1 MSTRFTIK
9 AGLAFN
15 AVLVEDEKTGEMGVG
30 VYKNS
35 VDDISFLSALS
46 KASDEL
52 LKKLEKRKQ
61 DEDLETVHEQGKEPE
76 EKKEEQPIYYSGA
89 VEVAKGDNVLFPT
102 GLKFKV
108 VQGKISYFS
117 GDLAKDT
124 IALVMFSSF
133 TLKSFKELSELL
145 NKIDIKV
152 KEVKEG
158 KE

>member
-1 MSTRFTIK
+1 MSERFEVCAGERIGMIVIK
-9 AGLAFN
+9 DNQTKEAGLGFF
-15 AVLVEDEKTGEMGVG
+15 K
-30 VYKNS
+30 S
-35 VDDISFLSALS
+35 RDDLSFLEALRD
-46 KASDEL
+46 AAQEL
-52 LKKLEKRKQ
+52 LDVLKADKNN
-61 DEDLETVHEQGKEPE
+61 DAGSAEDAEPEQE
-76 EKKEEQPIYYSGA
+76 EKKQPVPYNGT
-89 VEVAKGDNVLFPT
+89 VEVVKGDDKLFPT

-152 KEVKEG
+152 KEVKED

>member
-1 MSTRFTIK
+1 MGKRFEVGVVENMEMVVIK
-9 AGLAFN
+9 DKRTKEVRIRCFKSE
-15 AVLVEDEKTGEMGVG
+15 EDLSFLEALRDAAQELLDTLKADTSNDTDDTEQEQEEEKTVSPYNG
-30 VYKNS
+30 
-35 VDDISFLSALS
+35 
-46 KASDEL
+46 
-52 LKKLEKRKQ
+52 
-61 DEDLETVHEQGKEPE
+61 T
-76 EKKEEQPIYYSGA
+76 
-89 VEVAKGDNVLFPT
+89 VEVVKGDNKLFPT

-108 VQGKISYFS
+108 VQGKASYFS

-152 KEVKEG
+152 KEVKED

>member
-1 MSTRFTIK
+1 MCAGECIGMIVIK
-9 AGLAFN
+9 DNQTKETGLGFF
-15 AVLVEDEKTGEMGVG
+15 K
-30 VYKNS
+30 S
-35 VDDISFLSALS
+35 RDDLSFLEALRD
-46 KASDEL
+46 AAQEL
-52 LKKLEKRKQ
+52 LDVLKADKNN
-61 DEDLETVHEQGKEPE
+61 DADSAEDTEPEQE
-76 EKKEEQPIYYSGA
+76 EKKQPVPYNGT
-89 VEVAKGDNVLFPT
+89 VEVVKGDDKLFPT

>member
-1 MSTRFTIK
+1 MSERFEMCAGERIGMIVIK
-9 AGLAFN
+9 DNQTKETGLGFF
-15 AVLVEDEKTGEMGVG
+15 K
-30 VYKNS
+30 S
-35 VDDISFLSALS
+35 RDDLSFLEALRD
-46 KASDEL
+46 AAQEL
-52 LKKLEKRKQ
+52 LDVLKADKNN
-61 DEDLETVHEQGKEPE
+61 DADSAEDTEPEQE
-76 EKKEEQPIYYSGA
+76 EKKQPVPYNGT
-89 VEVAKGDNVLFPT
+89 VEVVKGDDKLFPT

-108 VQGKISYFS
+108 VQDKISYFS

>member
-1 MSTRFTIK
+1 MSERFEMCAGERIGMIVIK
-9 AGLAFN
+9 DNQTKETGLGFF
-15 AVLVEDEKTGEMGVG
+15 K
-30 VYKNS
+30 S
-35 VDDISFLSALS
+35 RDDLSFLEALRD
-46 KASDEL
+46 AVQEL
-52 LKKLEKRKQ
+52 LDVLKADKNN
-61 DEDLETVHEQGKEPE
+61 DADSAEDTEPEQE
-76 EKKEEQPIYYSGA
+76 EKKQPVPYNGT
-89 VEVAKGDNVLFPT
+89 VEVVKGDDKLFPT

-158 KE
+158 EE

>member
-1 MSTRFTIK
+1 MLLKTIK
-9 AGLAFN
+9 PKKQDWDFF
-15 AVLVEDEKTGEMGVG
+15 K
-30 VYKNS
+30 S
-35 VDDISFLSALS
+35 RDDLSFLEAIRD
-46 KASDEL
+46 AAQEL
-52 LKKLEKRKQ
+52 LDVLKADKNNDTEP
-61 DEDLETVHEQGKEPE
+61 EQE
-76 EKKEEQPIYYSGA
+76 EKKQPVPYNGT
-89 VEVAKGDNVLFPT
+89 VEVVKGDDKLFPT

-117 GDLAKDT
+117 GDLAKGA

-145 NKIDIKV
+145 NKIHIKV

>member
-1 MSTRFTIK
+1 MSERFEMCAGERIGMIVIK
-9 AGLAFN
+9 DNQTKETGLGFF
-15 AVLVEDEKTGEMGVG
+15 K
-30 VYKNS
+30 S
-35 VDDISFLSALS
+35 RDDLSFLEALRD
-46 KASDEL
+46 AVQEL
-52 LKKLEKRKQ
+52 LDVLKADKNN
-61 DEDLETVHEQGKEPE
+61 DAGSAEDTEPEQE
-76 EKKEEQPIYYSGA
+76 EKKQPVPYNGT
-89 VEVAKGDNVLFPT
+89 VEVVKGDNKLFPT

-158 KE
+158 EE

>member
-1 MSTRFTIK
+1 MSERFEVRAGERIGMIVIK
-9 AGLAFN
+9 DNQTKETGLGFF
-15 AVLVEDEKTGEMGVG
+15 K
-30 VYKNS
+30 S
-35 VDDISFLSALS
+35 RDDLSFLEALRD
-46 KASDEL
+46 AAQEL
-52 LKKLEKRKQ
+52 LDVLKADKNN
-61 DEDLETVHEQGKEPE
+61 DADSAEDTEPEQE
-76 EKKEEQPIYYSGA
+76 EKKQPVPYNGT
-89 VEVAKGDNVLFPT
+89 VEVVKGDDKLFPT

-158 KE
+158 EE

>member
-1 MSTRFTIK
+1 MSERFEMCAGERIGMIVIK
-9 AGLAFN
+9 DNQTKETGLGFF
-15 AVLVEDEKTGEMGVG
+15 K
-30 VYKNS
+30 S
-35 VDDISFLSALS
+35 RDDLSFLEALRD
-46 KASDEL
+46 AAQEL
-52 LKKLEKRKQ
+52 LDVLKADKNN
-61 DEDLETVHEQGKEPE
+61 DTGSAEDTEPEQE
-76 EKKEEQPIYYSGA
+76 EKKQPVPYNGT
-89 VEVAKGDNVLFPT
+89 VEVVKGDDKLFPT

-145 NKIDIKV
+145 NKVDIKV
-152 KEVKEG
+152 KEVKED

>member
-1 MSTRFTIK
+1 MSERFEMCAGERIGMIVIK
-9 AGLAFN
+9 DNQTKETGLGFF
-15 AVLVEDEKTGEMGVG
+15 K
-30 VYKNS
+30 S
-35 VDDISFLSALS
+35 RDDLSFLEALRD
-46 KASDEL
+46 AAQEL
-52 LKKLEKRKQ
+52 LDVLKADKNN
-61 DEDLETVHEQGKEPE
+61 DAGSAEDTEPEQE
-76 EKKEEQPIYYSGA
+76 EKKQPVPYNGT
-89 VEVAKGDNVLFPT
+89 VEVVKGDNKLFPT

>member
-1 MSTRFTIK
+1 MSERFEVCAGERIGMIVIK
-9 AGLAFN
+9 DNQTKETGLGFF
-15 AVLVEDEKTGEMGVG
+15 K
-30 VYKNS
+30 S
-35 VDDISFLSALS
+35 RDDLSFLEALRD
-46 KASDEL
+46 AAQEL
-52 LKKLEKRKQ
+52 LDVLKADKNN
-61 DEDLETVHEQGKEPE
+61 DADSTEDTEPEQE
-76 EKKEEQPIYYSGA
+76 EKKQPVPYNGT
-89 VEVAKGDNVLFPT
+89 VKVVKGDDKLFPT

-158 KE
+158 EE

>member
-1 MSTRFTIK
+1 MSERFEMCAGECIGMIVIK
-9 AGLAFN
+9 DNQTKETGLGFF
-15 AVLVEDEKTGEMGVG
+15 K
-30 VYKNS
+30 S
-35 VDDISFLSALS
+35 RDDLSFLEAFRD
-46 KASDEL
+46 AAQEL
-52 LKKLEKRKQ
+52 LDVLKADKNN
-61 DEDLETVHEQGKEPE
+61 DADSAEDTEPEQE
-76 EKKEEQPIYYSGA
+76 EKKQPVPYNGT
-89 VEVAKGDNVLFPT
+89 VEVVKGDDKLFPT

>member
-1 MSTRFTIK
+1 M
-9 AGLAFN
+9 
-15 AVLVEDEKTGEMGVG
+15 E
-30 VYKNS
+30 
-35 VDDISFLSALS
+35 ALRD
-46 KASDEL
+46 AAQEL
-52 LKKLEKRKQ
+52 LDVLKADKNN
-61 DEDLETVHEQGKEPE
+61 DADSAEDTEPEQE
-76 EKKEEQPIYYSGA
+76 EKKQPVPYNGT
-89 VEVAKGDNVLFPT
+89 VEVVKGDDKLFPT

-117 GDLAKDT
+117 GDLAKGT

-158 KE
+158 EE

>member
-1 MSTRFTIK
+1 MGKRFEVGVVENMEMVVIK
-9 AGLAFN
+9 DKRTKEVRIRCFKSE
-15 AVLVEDEKTGEMGVG
+15 EDLSFLEALRDAAQELLDTLKADTSNDTDDTEQEQEEEKTVSLYNG
-30 VYKNS
+30 
-35 VDDISFLSALS
+35 
-46 KASDEL
+46 
-52 LKKLEKRKQ
+52 
-61 DEDLETVHEQGKEPE
+61 T
-76 EKKEEQPIYYSGA
+76 
-89 VEVAKGDNVLFPT
+89 VEVVKGDNKLFPT

-108 VQGKISYFS
+108 VQGKVSYFS

-152 KEVKEG
+152 KEVKED

>member
-1 MSTRFTIK
+1 MSERFEMCAGERIGMIVIK
-9 AGLAFN
+9 DNQTKETGLGFF
-15 AVLVEDEKTGEMGVG
+15 K
-30 VYKNS
+30 S
-35 VDDISFLSALS
+35 RDDLSFLEALRD
-46 KASDEL
+46 AAQEL
-52 LKKLEKRKQ
+52 LDVLKADKNN
-61 DEDLETVHEQGKEPE
+61 DAGSAEDTEPEQE
-76 EKKEEQPIYYSGA
+76 EKKQPVPYNGT
-89 VEVAKGDNVLFPT
+89 VEVVKGDDKLFPT

-117 GDLAKDT
+117 GDLAKDA

-152 KEVKEG
+152 KEVKED

>member
-1 MSTRFTIK
+1 MSERFEMCAGERIGMIVIK
-9 AGLAFN
+9 DNQTKETGLGFF
-15 AVLVEDEKTGEMGVG
+15 K
-30 VYKNS
+30 S
-35 VDDISFLSALS
+35 RDDLSFLEALRD
-46 KASDEL
+46 AAQEL
-52 LKKLEKRKQ
+52 LDVLKADKNN
-61 DEDLETVHEQGKEPE
+61 DTGSAEDTEPEQE
-76 EKKEEQPIYYSGA
+76 EKKQPVPYNGT
-89 VEVAKGDNVLFPT
+89 VEVVKGDDKLFLT

-152 KEVKEG
+152 KEVKED

>member
-1 MSTRFTIK
+1 MSERFEMCAGERIGMIVIK
-9 AGLAFN
+9 DNQTKEAGLGFF
-15 AVLVEDEKTGEMGVG
+15 K
-30 VYKNS
+30 S
-35 VDDISFLSALS
+35 RDDLSFLEALRD
-46 KASDEL
+46 AAQEL
-52 LKKLEKRKQ
+52 LDVLKADKNN
-61 DEDLETVHEQGKEPE
+61 DAGSAEDAEPEQE
-76 EKKEEQPIYYSGA
+76 EKKQPVPYNGT
-89 VEVAKGDNVLFPT
+89 VEVVKGDDKLFPT

-117 GDLAKDT
+117 GDLAKGT

-158 KE
+158 EE

>member
-1 MSTRFTIK
+1 MSERFEMCAGERIGMIVIK
-9 AGLAFN
+9 DNQTKETGLGFF
-15 AVLVEDEKTGEMGVG
+15 K
-30 VYKNS
+30 S
-35 VDDISFLSALS
+35 RDDLSFLEALRD
-46 KASDEL
+46 AAQEL
-52 LKKLEKRKQ
+52 LDVLKADKNN
-61 DEDLETVHEQGKEPE
+61 DTGSAEDTEPEQE
-76 EKKEEQPIYYSGA
+76 EKKQPVPYNGT
-89 VEVAKGDNVLFPT
+89 VEVVKGDDKLFPT

-124 IALVMFSSF
+124 IALVMLSSF

-152 KEVKEG
+152 KEVKED

>member
-1 MSTRFTIK
+1 MLTI
-9 AGLAFN
+9 
-15 AVLVEDEKTGEMGVG
+15 
-30 VYKNS
+30 S
-35 VDDISFLSALS
+35 VFLSALS

-61 DEDLETVHEQGKEPE
+61 DEDLETVHEQEKEPE
-76 EKKEEQPIYYSGA
+76 EKKEEQPTYYSGA
-89 VEVAKGDNVLFPT
+89 VEVTKGDNVLFPT

>member
-1 MSTRFTIK
+1 MSERFEMCAGERIGMIVIK
-9 AGLAFN
+9 DN
-15 AVLVEDEKTGEMGVG
+15 QTKETGSGFF
-30 VYKNS
+30 KS
-35 VDDISFLSALS
+35 RDDLSFLEALRD
-46 KASDEL
+46 AAQEL
-52 LKKLEKRKQ
+52 LDVLKADKNN
-61 DEDLETVHEQGKEPE
+61 DADSAEDTEPEQE
-76 EKKEEQPIYYSGA
+76 EKKQPVPYNGT
-89 VEVAKGDNVLFPT
+89 VEVVKGDDKLFPT

>member
-1 MSTRFTIK
+1 MGKRFEVGVVENMEMVVIK
-9 AGLAFN
+9 DKRTKEVRIRCFKSE
-15 AVLVEDEKTGEMGVG
+15 EDLSFLEAIRDAAQELLDTLKADTSNDTDDTEQEQEEEKTVSPYNG
-30 VYKNS
+30 
-35 VDDISFLSALS
+35 
-46 KASDEL
+46 
-52 LKKLEKRKQ
+52 
-61 DEDLETVHEQGKEPE
+61 T
-76 EKKEEQPIYYSGA
+76 
-89 VEVAKGDNVLFPT
+89 VEVVKGDNKLFPT

-117 GDLAKDT
+117 GDLAKDA

-152 KEVKEG
+152 KEVKED

>member
-1 MSTRFTIK
+1 MSERFEICVGERIRMIAIK
-9 AGLAFN
+9 DN
-15 AVLVEDEKTGEMGVG
+15 QTKEMGLG
-30 VYKNS
+30 LFKNR
-35 VDDISFLSALS
+35 DDLSFLEALRDAAQGLLDVLKADKNNDTDSA
-46 KASDEL
+46 
-52 LKKLEKRKQ
+52 
-61 DEDLETVHEQGKEPE
+61 EDTEPEQE
-76 EKKEEQPIYYSGA
+76 EKKQPAPYNGT
-89 VEVAKGDNVLFPT
+89 VEVVKGDDKLFPT

-117 GDLAKDT
+117 GDLAKDA

-145 NKIDIKV
+145 NEIHIKV

>member
-1 MSTRFTIK
+1 MSERFEMCAGERIGMIVIK
-9 AGLAFN
+9 DNQTKETGLGFF
-15 AVLVEDEKTGEMGVG
+15 K
-30 VYKNS
+30 S
-35 VDDISFLSALS
+35 RDDLSFLEALRD
-46 KASDEL
+46 AAQEL
-52 LKKLEKRKQ
+52 LDVLKADKNN
-61 DEDLETVHEQGKEPE
+61 DAGSAEDTEPEQE
-76 EKKEEQPIYYSGA
+76 EKKQPVPYNGT
-89 VEVAKGDNVLFPT
+89 VEVVKGDNKLFPT

-117 GDLAKDT
+117 GDLAKDA

-158 KE
+158 EE